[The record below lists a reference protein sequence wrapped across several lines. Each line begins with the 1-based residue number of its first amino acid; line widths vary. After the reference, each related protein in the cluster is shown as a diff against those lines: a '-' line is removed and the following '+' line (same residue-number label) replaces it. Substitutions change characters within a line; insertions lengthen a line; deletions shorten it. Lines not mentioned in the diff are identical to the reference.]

1 MTIRCLL
8 PFVVVV
14 GRSMAV
20 TAMAFLLTGYISVEA
35 LFAPKAELWERWTAH
50 DPEANAVID
59 HGAWDAFLAAYVSE
73 AEDGVNR
80 VAYARVTD
88 TDKEALGAY
97 VARLAAIPISRY
109 DRAEQ
114 RAYWINSY
122 NALTVQIILDHY
134 PVESIREID
143 ISPGLF
149 ADGPWDKTLVQVEGV
164 AISLNDIEHRILRP
178 IWRDPRLHYAVNC
191 ASVGC
196 PNLQPVAFTAANAES
211 LLESAAR
218 AYINH
223 PRGARIVGGDLAV
236 SSIYVWFQEDFGNGD
251 AGVIAHVRQYAD
263 PDLAAG
269 LNAIKRI
276 SGHDYDWHLNDGNDA
291 SSS

>member
-1 MTIRCLL
+1 MTIRCPL
-8 PFVVVV
+8 PFVVAV
-14 GRSMAV
+14 GRSMAI
-20 TAMAFLLTGYISVEA
+20 AALAFLLTGYISVEA

-88 TDKEALGAY
+88 TDNKALGAY
-97 VARLAAIPISRY
+97 VAQLAATPISHY
-109 DRAEQ
+109 GRAEQ
-114 RAYWINSY
+114 RAYWINLY

-149 ADGPWDKTLVQVEGV
+149 ADGPWDKVLVQVESV

-191 ASVGC
+191 ASLGC

-236 SSIYVWFQEDFGNGD
+236 SSIYVWFQEDFGNSD

>member
-1 MTIRCLL
+1 MTIRCPL
-8 PFVVVV
+8 PFVVAV

-20 TAMAFLLTGYISVEA
+20 AALAFLLTGYISVEA

-50 DPEANAVID
+50 DAEASAVTD

-80 VAYARVTD
+80 VVYARVTD

-97 VARLAAIPISRY
+97 VDRLAAIPISRY

-114 RAYWINSY
+114 RAYWINLY

-134 PVESIREID
+134 PVESIRDID
-143 ISPGLF
+143 ISPGLL

-191 ASVGC
+191 ASLGC

-223 PRGARIVGGDLAV
+223 PRGARIVGGVLSV
-236 SSIYVWFQEDFGNGD
+236 SSIYVWFQEDFGNSD